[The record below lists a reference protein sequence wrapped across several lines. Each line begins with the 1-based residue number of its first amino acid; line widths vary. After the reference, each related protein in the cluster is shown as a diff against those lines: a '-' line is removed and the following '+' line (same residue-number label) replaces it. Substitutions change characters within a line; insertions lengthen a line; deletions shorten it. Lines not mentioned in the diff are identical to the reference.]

1 MANYSYFRMFMYLII
16 DIHAV
21 ILICVAAALFT
32 CVCVKTQADSI
43 FTLLLH
49 SNLYGKQPADYAVSP
64 EMREIFQHA
73 SDGTATPLSP
83 SANLSVVCNAHWCVN
98 CVVFGNF

>member
-1 MANYSYFRMFMYLII
+1 MCDCSF
-16 DIHAV
+16 V
-21 ILICVAAALFT
+21 QV
-32 CVCVKTQADSI
+32 CVCVKTPADSI
-43 FTLLLH
+43 FTLLH

-83 SANLSVVCNAHWCVN
+83 QANLSVVCMHTGVLAVLCLLSFEYLM
-98 CVVFGNF
+98 VFLR

>member
-1 MANYSYFRMFMYLII
+1 MLILKCLITLILDAYLYIII
-16 DIHAV
+16 DINGF
-21 ILICVAAALFT
+21 ILICVTVALFT
-32 CVCVKTQADSI
+32 FVCVKTPANSI

-49 SNLYGKQPADYAVSP
+49 SNLYGKQPADYAVSL

-83 SANLSVVCNAHWCVN
+83 SANLSVVCMTLVC
-98 CVVFGNF
+98 